1 MGSYDGAE
9 ICELV
14 GIYTLS
20 KLKNII
26 SKDDIGLYRDGGL
39 ILLRELNGQQTN
51 KMRKNIIKVFISI
64 GFQIEI
70 ETNLYEVNFLRSGT
84 YRPYKKP
91 NDKLLYVHT
100 LSNHPP
106 QIIRQLPL
114 SINERSCNNS
124 SNETVFESTKLEYQE
139 ALRKSGYKSTLK
151 YKPRKDPREKT
162 ETDVEILYGSIHHLA
177 KMSPRT

>member
-1 MGSYDGAE
+1 MCSTSQVKCYVKEIDFEGNFDVTMGSYDGPE

-20 KLKNII
+20 KLKNIT
-26 SKDDIGLYRDGGL
+26 SKGDIGLYRDDGL
-39 ILLRELNGQQTN
+39 ILLRELNGQQTD
-51 KMRKNIIKVFISI
+51 KIRKAIIKVFKSI

-70 ETNLYEVNFLRSGT
+70 ETNLHEVNFLDITFNLRCGT

-106 QIIRQLPL
+106 QIIRH
-114 SINERSCNNS
+114 
-124 SNETVFESTKLEYQE
+124 Y
-139 ALRKSGYKSTLK
+139 
-151 YKPRKDPREKT
+151 
-162 ETDVEILYGSIHHLA
+162 
-177 KMSPRT
+177 